1 MHSIGRAVRCLQTGL
16 PVGLSDRDDLLLT
29 RAHTHT
35 MPPAQLSLAHK
46 YFASQLAAGDETLVS
61 ADSRLAAVLHFNM
74 NCWPGGAQNRKTI
87 RMHACV
93 SAGLRRPL

>member
-16 PVGLSDRDDLLLT
+16 PVGLSDRDDCYT

-46 YFASQLAAGDETLVS
+46 YFASQLAAGDQTLVT

-74 NCWPGGAQNRKTI
+74 NCWQGGAQNRKTI
-87 RMHACV
+87 RMHVCIR
-93 SAGLRRPL
+93 AGLRGPL